1 MHNSDTFIMPD
12 VFARGEI
19 EAAPSRP
26 ALPEG
31 IKRLSQWTG
40 LDPLQTQNAYGV
52 ARLCRYES
60 RRRQAM
66 PV

>member
-12 VFARGEI
+12 AFAQGGI

-31 IKRLSQWTG
+31 MKLMSQWAW
-40 LDPLQTQNAYGV
+40 LDPLQTQNA
-52 ARLCRYES
+52 
-60 RRRQAM
+60 
-66 PV
+66 

>member
-12 VFARGEI
+12 GFARGKI

-31 IKRLSQWTG
+31 MKRLSQWTG
-40 LDPLQTQNAYGV
+40 LDPLQTQNA
-52 ARLCRYES
+52 
-60 RRRQAM
+60 
-66 PV
+66 